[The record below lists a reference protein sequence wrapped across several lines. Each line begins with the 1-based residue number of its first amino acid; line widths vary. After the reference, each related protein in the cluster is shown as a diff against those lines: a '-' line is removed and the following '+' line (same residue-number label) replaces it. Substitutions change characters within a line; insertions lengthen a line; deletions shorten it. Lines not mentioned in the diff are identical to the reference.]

1 MPYNSNRVERISEE
15 VTKELAMLL
24 RNVKDPRVSQ
34 TMLSV
39 VRCEVT
45 NDMRWCK
52 VFLSA
57 LGECDQKELK
67 KGLKSCSG
75 FLRRELAH
83 RLRLRYTPEL
93 VFVLDDSIAHGAHIA
108 AVLKLVDGAHH
119 FAQFFGMECVY
130 AGFQIFCGLAG
141 KLCGLVQIFK
151 IETISFACHRDS
163 PLYRILILL
172 KEAQKKKQSFQPFSQ
187 AAARSYN

>member
-24 RNVKDPRVSQ
+24 RDVKDPRVSQ

-57 LGECDQKELK
+57 LGDYDQKELK

-93 VFVLDDSIAHGAHIA
+93 VFELDDSIAYGAHISK
-108 AVLKLVDGAHH
+108 VL
-119 FAQFFGMECVY
+119 
-130 AGFQIFCGLAG
+130 
-141 KLCGLVQIFK
+141 
-151 IETISFACHRDS
+151 RDLDIKHDS
-163 PLYRILILL
+163 
-172 KEAQKKKQSFQPFSQ
+172 EEESDEQDA
-187 AAARSYN
+187 